1 MIPKKIHFCWLSGD
15 EFPPLIK
22 YCIDTWKRVLPDYE
36 IVLWDTKRFDINSVA
51 WVKEAFEAKKY
62 AFAADYI
69 RLYAVYTEGG
79 IYLDSD
85 VEMVKSFNDLLSNK
99 AFIGF
104 EAATEAVE
112 AAVFGGEKGCTWC
125 KEVMKF
131 YYDHHFQ
138 VTAQGGVSEDYFAPN
153 IVRNSLNKLFSDFP
167 QVPPIK
173 PIEIAQGEI
182 LVCPSHYFSPI
193 KYDIEKSYNS
203 ENKIANSYRRNPDT
217 YCIHRFNA
225 AWGIKPSKKIQH
237 WERFKKKLKVIIG
250 EKQAEKIFKLINNIK
265 QLLK

>member
-15 EFPPLIK
+15 EFPPLIQ
-22 YCIDTWKRVLPDYE
+22 YCINTWKRILPDYE
-36 IVLWDTKRFDINSVA
+36 IILWDTKRFDINSVV

-85 VEMVKSFNDLLSNK
+85 VEMVKSFNDLLTNK

-112 AAVFGGEKGCTWC
+112 AAVFGGEPGTEWC
-125 KEVMKF
+125 RKAMEF
-131 YYDHHFQ
+131 YHDKHFSMDER
-138 VTAQGGVSEDYFAPN
+138 GGVDLNYTAPVVVKDALCKTYPN
-153 IVRNSLNKLFSDFP
+153 FPLNLPHKATLIDNS
-167 QVPPIK
+167 
-173 PIEIAQGEI
+173 I
-182 LVCPSHYFSPI
+182 LVCPVTYFSPL
-193 KYDIEKSYNS
+193 KYDIEKSYSS
-203 ENKIANSYRRNPDT
+203 ENKISESYRRNPDT

-225 AWGIKPSKKIQH
+225 AWGIKPSKKLQL
-237 WERFKKKLKVIIG
+237 WDVFKKKLTDVVG
-250 EKQAEKIFKLINNIK
+250 EKRIKKIFAVIRKI
-265 QLLK
+265 Q

>member
-15 EFPPLIK
+15 EFPPLIQ
-22 YCIDTWKRVLPDYE
+22 YCIDTWKKVLPDYE
-36 IVLWDTKRFDINSVA
+36 IILWDTKRFDINSVA

-85 VEMVKSFNDLLSNK
+85 VEMVKSFNDLLTNK

-112 AAVFGGEKGCTWC
+112 AAIFGGEPGTEWC
-125 KEVMKF
+125 RKAMEF
-131 YYDHHFQ
+131 YHDKHFSMDEK
-138 VTAQGGVSEDYFAPN
+138 GGVNLSITAPV
-153 IVRNSLNKLFSDFP
+153 IVKDALCKTYLHFP
-167 QVPPIK
+167 QTLPTK
-173 PIEIAQGEI
+173 AQLI
-182 LVCPSHYFSPI
+182 DDSIMVCPAHYFSPI
-193 KYDIEKSYNS
+193 KYDMEKSYSS
-203 ENKIANSYRRNPDT
+203 ENKIANSYRENPET

-225 AWGIKPSKKIQH
+225 AWGIKPSKKLQL
-237 WERFKKKLKVIIG
+237 WDAFKKKLKATLG
-250 EKQAEKIFKLINNIK
+250 EKQAEKIVTIIRKLK
-265 QLLK
+265 

>member
-15 EFPPLIK
+15 EFPPLIQ
-22 YCIDTWKRVLPDYE
+22 YCIGTWKKVLPDYE
-36 IVLWDTKRFDINSVA
+36 IILWDTKRFDINSVA

-85 VEMVKSFNDLLSNK
+85 VEMVKSFNDLLTNK

-104 EAATEAVE
+104 EAATGSIE
-112 AAVFGGEKGCTWC
+112 AAIFGGEKGCLWC
-125 KEVMKF
+125 KEAMNF
-131 YYDHHFQ
+131 YHTHHFQ
-138 VTAQGGVSEDYFAPN
+138 LTARGGVSGEFFAPR
-153 IVRNSLNKLFSDFP
+153 IARNTLYKIFPDFP
-167 QVPPIK
+167 KKTMMKPIK
-173 PIEIAQGEI
+173 ISQGEF
-182 LVCPSHYFSPI
+182 LVCPPHYFSPI

-203 ENKIANSYRRNPDT
+203 ENRIAQSYRKNPET

-225 AWGIKPSKKIQH
+225 AWGTKPPKRLQYQELLSKI
-237 WERFKKKLKVIIG
+237 LKN
-250 EKQAEKIFKLINNIK
+250 IFGKF
-265 QLLK
+265 

>member
-15 EFPPLIK
+15 EFPPLIQF
-22 YCIDTWKRVLPDYE
+22 CIDTWKKVLPDYE
-36 IVLWDTKRFDINSVA
+36 IILWDTKRFDINSVA

-85 VEMVKSFNDLLSNK
+85 VEMLKPFNDLLKNK

-104 EAATEAVE
+104 EAATGSIE
-112 AAVFGGEKGCTWC
+112 AAIFGGEKGCIWC
-125 KEVMKF
+125 KEAMNF
-131 YYDHHFQ
+131 YHKHHFQ
-138 VTAQGGVSEDYFAPN
+138 LTARGGVSGEFFAPR
-153 IVRNSLNKLFSDFP
+153 IARNTLYKVFSDFP
-167 QVPPIK
+167 QTAPMK
-173 PIEIAQGEI
+173 PIEINQGEI

-203 ENKIANSYRRNPDT
+203 ENKIAQRYRKNPET

-225 AWGIKPSKKIQH
+225 AWGTKPSKKLQYQ
-237 WERFKKKLKVIIG
+237 ELLSKVIR
-250 EKQAEKIFKLINNIK
+250 KYLN
-265 QLLK
+265 LLRSHTK